1 MLYFILRCNLFYT
14 IGTCLQ
20 TVETRF
26 PHVQTIVPKAVSS
39 VTRFGE
45 ILLLGQTFK
54 NLLQTFEGL
63 FSVWQNFEPTL
74 ATFDQFWG
82 NLSC

>member
-1 MLYFILRCNLFYT
+1 MSIFPQKLPKKEA
-14 IGTCLQ
+14 Q
-20 TVETRF
+20 TS
-26 PHVQTIVPKAVSS
+26 KAFDSSLEIAAAMTGRPPNS